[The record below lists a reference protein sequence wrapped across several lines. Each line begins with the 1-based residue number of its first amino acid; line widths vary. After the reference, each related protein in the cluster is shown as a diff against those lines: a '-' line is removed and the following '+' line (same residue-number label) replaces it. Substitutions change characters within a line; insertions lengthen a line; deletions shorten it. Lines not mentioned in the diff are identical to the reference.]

1 MIGRLFL
8 QFLRVAEQGLWSRVV
23 ALGNKLLRLVA
34 GLLLKFVN
42 ARPILKMSL
51 IGVIQKL
58 GLAPVLRKLCSR
70 LQNKG
75 LENRDA
81 EVQSSISTESMSQSA
96 QRIAQTL
103 QYKKKL

>member
-1 MIGRLFL
+1 
-8 QFLRVAEQGLWSRVV
+8 
-23 ALGNKLLRLVA
+23 
-34 GLLLKFVN
+34 
-42 ARPILKMSL
+42 
-51 IGVIQKL
+51 
-58 GLAPVLRKLCSR
+58 

-103 QYKKKL
+103 QNKKKL